1 MIDEVESSG
10 RRDRRQQPKYSSSAS
25 KTAGSPG
32 RWPVEPRSFEWPH
45 QSKVELQ
52 SELNHARI
60 SGRCDC
66 AEGRIT
72 HHPVRVPERRR
83 VRQIEN
89 LRAEFEVYDL
99 AEIRSLDKCDVRRAV
114 TWAAHR
120 VARGVPDRKLW
131 RDREGRRVE
140 PTAGRPLI
148 RGQIRVAKY
157 IRPLCAE
164 SREGVEVRDL
174 RDGEWQ
180 PRLQQDRAVDA
191 PASEQFVGDPREV
204 ESPPLPD
211 RQFVG
216 EARDKDVRN
225 VASRDVA
232 FERAVEA
239 VGDREI
245 ADRTGLDAR
254 VKNLTGVVDQLR
266 ARVAD
271 EERQPSR
278 KTLFELRLQ
287 RVIARVADVVAI
299 EADGRETRE
308 GSEQLRARN
317 GRVAQ

>member
-1 MIDEVESSG
+1 MTHTGFTLCSL
-10 RRDRRQQPKYSSSAS
+10 
-25 KTAGSPG
+25 
-32 RWPVEPRSFEWPH
+32 WPLWPH

-131 RDREGRRVE
+131 R
-140 PTAGRPLI
+140 A
-148 RGQIRVAKY
+148 
-157 IRPLCAE
+157 
-164 SREGVEVRDL
+164 REGVEVRDL